1 MMYYLYWKLKT
12 KRLFKLKM
20 FNEVRIW
27 TASKRLCR
35 DSARGTCFRARIDAF
50 YHVEY
55 LFHRPGKRLCHYL
68 WFHYTWKYWSG
79 VFSLLICLYI
89 TNLNCEVSLLFWI
102 GFSRNVG
109 QNHYPRMQ
117 KLHFRF
123 TCVDRS
129 KTSLLKFPNNRS
141 CYSDL
146 RLGCM
151 AIWEG
156 GRCVKMGYLER
167 EGLVHKNRRSRIQI
181 SQLTFKAPCCNQI
194 RIIYFLKVSVNQ
206 STNQGNKRDLGTD
219 QQQHTFFPD
228 VLTIL

>member
-20 FNEVRIW
+20 FNEVIIW

-55 LFHRPGKRLCHYL
+55 LFHGPGKRLCHYL

-102 GFSRNVG
+102 GFSRNVA

-129 KTSLLKFPNNRS
+129 KTSSLKLPNNRS

-156 GRCVKMGYLER
+156 GRCVRMGYFER
-167 EGLVHKNRRSRIQI
+167 EGLVHKNRRSRM
-181 SQLTFKAPCCNQI
+181 PNQP
-194 RIIYFLKVSVNQ
+194 VN
-206 STNQGNKRDLGTD
+206 L
-219 QQQHTFFPD
+219 
-228 VLTIL
+228 

>member
-1 MMYYLYWKLKT
+1 MMYYLYWKLKI

-35 DSARGTCFRARIDAF
+35 DSARGTCFRARIDAC

-68 WFHYTWKYWSG
+68 WFHYAWKYLSG

-89 TNLNCEVSLLFWI
+89 TNLNCEVSLLFWR

-123 TCVDRS
+123 TCVGRS
-129 KTSLLKFPNNRS
+129 KTTLLKQS
-141 CYSDL
+141 
-146 RLGCM
+146 M

-156 GRCVKMGYLER
+156 GRCVRMGYLER
-167 EGLVHKNRRSRIQI
+167 EGLVHKNRRSRM
-181 SQLTFKAPCCNQI
+181 PNQP
-194 RIIYFLKVSVNQ
+194 VN
-206 STNQGNKRDLGTD
+206 L
-219 QQQHTFFPD
+219 
-228 VLTIL
+228 